1 LRLQGTPGPKWPR
14 GDLDGDG
21 TGEMERETDGQGN
34 TGTDGVAVGR
44 TGVTVTVGPT
54 VAVTLGVTVGV
65 TVAVTGSGGGSGVRS
80 TGSRKPL
87 SGGWMTGGVN
97 GEGGTPARTAVM

>member
-1 LRLQGTPGPKWPR
+1 MRPQGTPSWKGPR

-21 TGEMERETDGQGN
+21 TGEIERETEGHGK
-34 TGTDGVAVGR
+34 TDAVAVGR
-44 TGVTVTVGPT
+44 PGVTVTVGRT

-65 TVAVTGSGGGSGVRS
+65 TVAVTGGSGGGSGVGS

-87 SGGWMTGGVN
+87 SG
-97 GEGGTPARTAVM
+97 R

>member
-1 LRLQGTPGPKWPR
+1 
-14 GDLDGDG
+14 
-21 TGEMERETDGQGN
+21 MERDTDGQGN

-44 TGVTVTVGPT
+44 PGVTVTVGLT

-65 TVAVTGSGGGSGVRS
+65 TVAVTDGSGDGVGVGS

-87 SGGWMTGGVN
+87 SFGWMTGAVN